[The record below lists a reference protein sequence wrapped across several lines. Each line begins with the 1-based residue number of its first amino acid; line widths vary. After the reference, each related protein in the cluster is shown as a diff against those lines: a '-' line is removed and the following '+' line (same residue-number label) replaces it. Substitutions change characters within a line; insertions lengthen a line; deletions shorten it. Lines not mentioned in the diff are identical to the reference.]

1 MSNITNNRVS
11 ASIDEGT
18 LKEVK
23 DALALI
29 NSKLPF
35 LIGLKP
41 EERQSIPKIS
51 EVNKVFTADAI
62 VAIKNNGNLLPAYLS
77 VDEISKDYKLY
88 EQLDEVVSLSQQ
100 LTEKLSDTQMMAGS
114 EAYVSALT
122 AYRLFEAASNAG
134 LPGTDTIYDQLKQRF
149 AQQGSN
155 QQAATPVNPA
165 NPA

>member
-23 DALALI
+23 EALALV

-88 EQLDEVVSLSQQ
+88 EQLDEIVSLSQQ
-100 LTEKLSDTQMMAGS
+100 LTEKLNDTQMMAGS
-114 EAYVSALT
+114 EAYVSALI
-122 AYRLFEAASNAG
+122 ALPASVCPAA
-134 LPGTDTIYDQLKQRF
+134 R
-149 AQQGSN
+149 
-155 QQAATPVNPA
+155 
-165 NPA
+165 

>member
-11 ASIDEGT
+11 ANIDAAT
-18 LKEVK
+18 IKSVKE
-23 DALALI
+23 ALASV
-29 NSKLPF
+29 NEKLPF
-35 LIGLKP
+35 LLGLKP

-62 VAIKNNGNLLPAYLS
+62 VAIKNNSNLLPAYLS
-77 VDEISKDYKLY
+77 ADEISKDYNLY
-88 EQLDEVVSLSQQ
+88 EQLDELVQLSQQ
-100 LTEKLSDTQMMAGS
+100 LTEKLSDTQMLAGS

-155 QQAATPVNPA
+155 QQAATPA

>member
-11 ASIDEGT
+11 ASIDAAT
-18 LKEVK
+18 IKSIKE
-23 DALALI
+23 AIATI
-29 NSKLPF
+29 NEKLPF

-51 EVNKVFTADAI
+51 EVNKVFTADAV

-77 VDEISKDYKLY
+77 ADEISKDYNLY
-88 EQLDEVVSLSQQ
+88 EQLDELVQLSQQ
-100 LTEKLSDTQMMAGS
+100 LTEKLSDTQMIVGS

-149 AQQGSN
+149 AQQG
-155 QQAATPVNPA
+155 ATATLATLQNPA
-165 NPA
+165 